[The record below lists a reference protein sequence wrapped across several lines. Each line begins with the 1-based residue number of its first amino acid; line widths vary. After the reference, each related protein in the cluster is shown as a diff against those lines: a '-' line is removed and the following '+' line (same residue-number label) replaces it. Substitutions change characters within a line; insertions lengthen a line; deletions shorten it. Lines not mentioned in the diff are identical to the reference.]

1 MLPGCCSRY
10 SLSLLNFP
18 LILFNHNSTASD
30 STFQHMQTIISTVT
44 QMSSRILDTATCG
57 PSAIESF
64 KLIEILSDDSNFK
77 NEVISRAT
85 PLLLQLL
92 SFPPPTVEALFTTPP
107 TPASPQQLQRDFMI
121 VVFRVVGNLHC
132 FNEHLCKPEDKGL
145 FLRTTAEEF
154 LTLNPN
160 NKQSGEINPIYVLAN
175 LNFLLR
181 RLIMERQIYHLN
193 TEELDLVT
201 SFTESLPQF
210 LPSSSSSPPSLS
222 PSTTLP
228 SAGVSPMVTSHKRKH
243 TDTLE
248 VQ

>member
-1 MLPGCCSRY
+1 
-10 SLSLLNFP
+10 
-18 LILFNHNSTASD
+18 
-30 STFQHMQTIISTVT
+30 
-44 QMSSRILDTATCG
+44 MSYRILDTSTCG
-57 PSAIESF
+57 PSVLDSF

-92 SFPPPTVEALFTTPP
+92 SFPPPTLEALFTAPP

-145 FLRTTAEEF
+145 FLRATVAEMTKYP
-154 LTLNPN
+154 LPSSSTLPSDTKDI
-160 NKQSGEINPIYVLAN
+160 KQNSEINPTHVLAN
-175 LNFLLR
+175 LNFLLH
-181 RLIMERQIYHLN
+181 RLIMERQVYHLN

-201 SFTESLPQF
+201 SYTEALQQSPSLP
-210 LPSSSSSPPSLS
+210 LSSPPSS
-222 PSTTLP
+222 ATPSLP
-228 SAGVSPMVTSHKRKH
+228 PSGEVSPLTVSHKRKH